1 MSSSTSSGPSLSK
14 GGRGKKKP
22 WAPPTTSSSSMLTGP
37 EALAAY
43 AASREATPLPE
54 ASTSTARPRTPIF
67 TRPAPLSLKQARSN
81 TSSSLPTIP
90 VEVMA
95 GAPPT
100 TSYFQHLFVKVALE
114 TGMGEFNPTA
124 EALIFCQMFEHLY
137 DDYRKAIDGL
147 TEDISALSEELE
159 TLRSS
164 PPPSPATSSPS
175 PPATKAP
182 HSTSRP
188 APQP

>member
-1 MSSSTSSGPSLSK
+1 M
-14 GGRGKKKP
+14 
-22 WAPPTTSSSSMLTGP
+22 
-37 EALAAY
+37 
-43 AASREATPLPE
+43 
-54 ASTSTARPRTPIF
+54 I
-67 TRPAPLSLKQARSN
+67 TRPSSPSRKRARGI
-81 TSSSLPTIP
+81 TSAALPTIP
-90 VEVMA
+90 VDVLA
-95 GAPPT
+95 GAHPN

-114 TGMGEFNPTA
+114 TGMGEFNPTP
-124 EALIFCQMFEHLY
+124 EALIFCKMFEHLH

-182 HSTSRP
+182 HST
-188 APQP
+188 